1 MKKNYWLILAAA
13 LTAGL
18 LAPQLPAADAT
29 APAADPASPA
39 PAGPAKKK
47 PAAKKA
53 AADAKKLAAP
63 SPARETAAPLP
74 PGPAVVKQNNVNVRG
89 QATITSEVVGHLMKG
104 DHVTVLEEVVLAHPK
119 VDEPAQWAKIALPAN
134 VAVWVHGGFINP
146 TSKTVVPNRLNLR
159 GGPGE
164 NYSVLGRLDKGAT
177 VHPLETKGEW
187 IKIEPPASAY
197 AFVASHLLAPEAAAP
212 PVIAAVEKPAAP
224 APAPAPVP
232 APTTPPAEAAVATPP
247 PPAPAQEPTNAPPVA
262 TTAPAPTPAP
272 APAAPAVTIPAPA
285 PETPTPTP
293 TPPPAETTAV
303 AKTPLPAVP
312 PVPEPLLVEE
322 SKRVVT
328 REGLVRRSVS
338 IQAPT
343 YFVLE
348 SLDTGRAI
356 NYLYSTNLALRDF
369 KGRHIIVTG
378 EELLDE
384 RWPNTPVITIEKTNN
399 IDVMP

>member
-1 MKKNYWLILAAA
+1 MKKNYWLLLAAA

-29 APAADPASPA
+29 APATDPASPA
-39 PAGPAKKK
+39 PAGPTAAKKK
-47 PAAKKA
+47 PAAKKSA
-53 AADAKKLAAP
+53 AKPVAP
-63 SPARETAAPLP
+63 SPAREAAAPLP
-74 PGPAVVKQNNVNVRG
+74 PGPAVVKQDNVNVRG
-89 QATITSEVVGHLMKG
+89 QATITSEVVGHLKKG
-104 DHVTVLEEVVLAHPK
+104 DHVTVLEEIVLAHPK
-119 VDEPAQWAKIALPAN
+119 VDEPAQWAKIALPTN

-177 VHPLETKGEW
+177 VHPWETKGEW
-187 IKIEPPASAY
+187 LKIEPPASAY

-212 PVIAAVEKPAAP
+212 PAIAAVEKPAVPAP
-224 APAPAPVP
+224 APAPAP
-232 APTTPPAEAAVATPP
+232 APTTPPPTPPAETAVVTPP
-247 PPAPAQEPTNAPPVA
+247 PPAPAREPTNAPPVA
-262 TTAPAPTPAP
+262 TTTP
-272 APAAPAVTIPAPA
+272 APAAPAVTTPAPA

-293 TPPPAETTAV
+293 TPPPAETTPAAV

-312 PVPEPLLVEE
+312 PAPEPPLVEE